1 MEFVFVVRRQ
11 ELFERECPQGFLSLP
26 PAALERDYLRSIATH
41 GFFVERKHAEQDA
54 SLKQIIPY
62 CVVTDGTRALCLQRQ
77 SSQGEARLHRK
88 LSIGIGGHL
97 NPPDA
102 SHGAAETLA
111 SGALREICEELEVDA
126 ANPVP
131 VGVLNDDSN
140 PVGSVHFGVVHVVRL
155 PADVRVRETDH
166 MIGHWTD
173 WPGLRSELARG
184 ANFETWSAL
193 ILRSW
198 APEEFLRVAA
208 HSDLVHSGGPASAE
222 SFARASS
229 SR

>member
-1 MEFVFVVRRQ
+1 MELVYVVRRP

-26 PAALERDYLRSIATH
+26 PDSLERDFLRSVADR
-41 GFFVERKHAEQDA
+41 GFFVERRHAEQDA

-62 CVVTDGTRALCLQRQ
+62 CIVTDGTRVLCLQRQ
-77 SSQGEARLHRK
+77 TAQGEARLHRK

-102 SHGAAETLA
+102 ERGAAETLA

-126 ANPVP
+126 ASPVP

-155 PADVRVRETDH
+155 PLDVRVRETDH
-166 MIGHWTD
+166 MIGRWSD
-173 WPGLRSELARG
+173 WPGLRSELAHG
-184 ANFETWSAL
+184 ANFESWSSL

-208 HSDLVHSGGPASAE
+208 LPDLVHSGGY
-222 SFARASS
+222 ARASS